1 MKTYIYPIVVKPLE
15 DQEGYYAECPV
26 IQGAHTIGD
35 TPEAA
40 IDNLKDA
47 IRAILV
53 FKEADTVSYLPYFDE
68 NLKEMTFALPL
79 TV

>member
-1 MKTYIYPIVVKPLE
+1 MKTYIYPIVVKTLE

-35 TPEAA
+35 TPEVA

-47 IRAILV
+47 IKAIIA
-53 FKEADTVSYLPYFDE
+53 FKVATNCGEEIVTKQLR
-68 NLKEMTFALPL
+68 
-79 TV
+79 